1 MKDKFSVAGKLALVT
16 GASSGIGLHL
26 AKLLAANGARVGLA
40 ARRVD
45 KLQAAVGEIQGA
57 GGQAIAIA
65 LDVTRPET
73 IASAFDQLEQAFGD
87 PVEIL
92 INNSGIIYVQ
102 KFVDQ
107 QLAEVER
114 LFDTNL
120 KGAFLV
126 AQEAARRMR
135 AAGRGSIINMAS
147 SAGLRAGGLLS
158 SYCASKAGLVHLTH
172 VMALELAGRGVRVNA
187 LCPGNIETDMKQSF
201 EDAGIDQT
209 VLKRI
214 PLRRYGKPEDLDGAT
229 LLLASDAGRYI
240 TGVAL
245 PVDGGQILSWM

>member
-1 MKDKFSVAGKLALVT
+1 MDTPFSVNGKIALVT

-26 AKLLAANGARVGLA
+26 AKMLAKRGAKVGLGARRADRLE
-40 ARRVD
+40 
-45 KLQAAVGEIQGA
+45 QAVGEIRVAKGR
-57 GGQAIAIA
+57 A
-65 LDVTRPET
+65 LALVMDVTRPET
-73 IASAFDQLEQAFGD
+73 IAPALDELERTYGG
-87 PVEIL
+87 PIEIL

-107 QLAEVER
+107 SLEEVER

-135 AAGRGSIINMAS
+135 ATGRGSIINMAS
-147 SAGLRAGGLLS
+147 TAGLRAGGLLA

-172 VMALELAGRGVRVNA
+172 VMAVELAARGVRVNA
-187 LCPGNIETDMKQSF
+187 LCPGNFETDMQHSF
-201 EDAGIDQT
+201 VEAGIDDT

-214 PLRRYGKPEDLDGAT
+214 PQRRFGKVEDLDGAV
-229 LLLASDAGRYI
+229 LLLASDAGAYI

-245 PVDGGQILSWM
+245 PVDGGQVLSWM

>member
-1 MKDKFSVAGKLALVT
+1 MSELFGVEGKRVLIT

-26 AKLLAANGARVGLA
+26 AHLFAARGAKVGLA
-40 ARRVD
+40 ARRIER
-45 KLQAAVGEIQGA
+45 LESAVAELRDA
-57 GGQAIAIA
+57 GGEAMAIA

-73 IASAFDQLEQAFGD
+73 FAAVFDAFEARYGAT
-87 PVEIL
+87 VEVL
-92 INNSGIIYVQ
+92 VNNSGIIYI
-102 KFVDQ
+102 KRFIDQ
-107 QLAEVER
+107 ERAEVER

-135 AAGRGSIINMAS
+135 SAGSGSIINVAS
-147 SAGLRAGGLLS
+147 TAGLRAGGLLA
-158 SYCASKAGLVHLTH
+158 SYAASKAGLVHLTR
-172 VMALELAGRGVRVNA
+172 VMALELAARGVRVNA
-187 LCPGNIETDMKQSF
+187 LCPGNIETDMHAAFRAEQ
-201 EDAGIDQT
+201 IDDG

-214 PLRRYGKPEDLDGAT
+214 PMRRFGQPGDLDGAV

-245 PVDGGQILSWM
+245 PVDGGQTLSWM

>member
-1 MKDKFSVAGKLALVT
+1 MERRSDWPP
-16 GASSGIGLHL
+16 GASINCRQPL
-26 AKLLAANGARVGLA
+26 AKSREQAV
-40 ARRVD
+40 RR
-45 KLQAAVGEIQGA
+45 L
-57 GGQAIAIA
+57 AIA

-73 IASAFDQLEQAFGD
+73 IPCAFDQLEQAFGD
-87 PVEIL
+87 RVEIL

-107 QLAEVER
+107 ELAEVER

-214 PLRRYGKPEDLDGAT
+214 PQRRYGQPEDLDGAT
-229 LLLASDAGRYI
+229 LLLVSDAGRYI